1 MLFFCVVVSSMLKS
15 SIYNTTRKKKN
26 NNNNNN
32 NFWGD
37 DVDFPDFQ
45 FKLESG
51 IQPRGDAP
59 RRETLI
65 TGLKNLLNRY
75 RNSNQ

>member
-15 SIYNTTRKKKN
+15 SIYNTTRKKKK
-26 NNNNNN
+26 NNNNN